1 MKQIPC
7 YYTGEAEL
15 SSTVVLGFM
24 ICEIYIHVTY
34 KLYKLKFYLFLSI
47 CLYLCNLQ
55 YLLATFAQ
63 LKLLTNFAQMPL
75 FISMLPRILLDM
87 LKILERHG
95 FKMESQTQSKMEFFL
110 QKQLTAEK
118 R

>member
-24 ICEIYIHVTY
+24 ICEIYIHVIY
-34 KLYKLKFYLFLSI
+34 KLYKLKFDLFLSI

-55 YLLATFAQ
+55 YLLAT
-63 LKLLTNFAQMPL
+63 FAQMPL